1 MALFRRKEKEP
12 ELPSLEEMEAMQ
24 TQQLQQPQE
33 IIAPIAPTGISDVNI
48 AARLERI
55 EAQIQ
60 AASELRRL
68 NEERFARINEAL
80 GELRNSLLEKEK
92 SIRDIEVMATKAS
105 DLVSSVQPQTLMGQV
120 MRLDARIDSHASK
133 IDSNAALI
141 DNLMN
146 ELKDIRR
153 SIELFRGIEQI
164 IKMSKDVKADI
175 DMIKRIQEKTERDAD
190 RVEGIF
196 ADVESKFEKFADLN
210 NRVKDIQSAIE
221 GLTKDFVELK
231 AKMPS
236 FVTVDKVDELKE
248 STHDLV
254 SIAMEKLNELESTVA
269 DIKSEIS
276 GVPAP
281 SMPAMP
287 AMPIMPTMLKPTPK
301 REYYFVLEKIMKQV
315 DDMVKGDAPDDE
327 IRMFLEE
334 MALEENII
342 KSIIYEARSVEN
354 KLLKLADYAKRMVA
368 RGISSSQIKSNIM
381 NAGWAENIAG
391 LAVRE
396 V

>member
-1 MALFRRKEKEP
+1 MVLFGRKEREP

-24 TQQLQQPQE
+24 AQQLQQPQE
-33 IIAPIAPTGISDVNI
+33 ISAPTVVKISDVNI

-55 EAQIQ
+55 EAQIE
-60 AASELRRL
+60 AASEIRRL

-92 SIRDIEVMATKAS
+92 AIRDIEVMATKAS
-105 DLVSSVQPQTLMGQV
+105 DLVSSVQPQTLMRQV
-120 MRLDARIDSHASK
+120 MRLDARIDSQASK

-141 DNLMN
+141 DNIMN
-146 ELKDIRR
+146 ELKEIRR
-153 SIELFRGIEQI
+153 SIELFRGVEQI

-175 DMIKRIQEKTERDAD
+175 DVIKRIQGKIERDAD

-210 NRVKDIQSAIE
+210 NRVKDIQAALE
-221 GLTKDFVELK
+221 GLTKDFVGLK
-231 AKMPS
+231 AKIPT

-254 SIAMEKLNELESTVA
+254 SIAMEKLNELTSTIA
-269 DIKSEIS
+269 DIRAEIS
-276 GVPAP
+276 GIPVPSIAV
-281 SMPAMP
+281 A
-287 AMPIMPTMLKPTPK
+287 TTTPRK
-301 REYYFVLEKIMKQV
+301 EYYSVLEKIMKQV
-315 DDMVKGDAPDDE
+315 DDMVKGNVSDDE
-327 IRMFLEE
+327 IRKFLEE
-334 MALEENII
+334 MDLEENII
-342 KSIIYEARSVEN
+342 KSIIYEARSAEN
-354 KLLKLADYAKRMVA
+354 KLLKLAEYVKRRAA
-368 RGISSSQIKSNIM
+368 RGFSSSQIKSEIRDV
-381 NAGWAENIAG
+381 GWAENIAE